1 MSKGLYQN
9 NSILLREKDYKKK
22 SPKKGSS
29 ALAALQRMCSM
40 CEVCTFDA
48 RQKLQRMEIE
58 GEEADV
64 IIASL
69 TKDKFIDDARY
80 ASAFVRD
87 KSRLA
92 GWGSAKIKYALRL
105 KKVSDEIITESL
117 TQIGDKEQREQLLKI
132 LTVKMK
138 SGKSESDG
146 NKLYAKLMRF
156 ALSRGFSYET
166 ASWAVTKI
174 IG

>member
-1 MSKGLYQN
+1 MRE
-9 NSILLREKDYKKK
+9 SIHNRK
-22 SPKKGSS
+22 SPPKGSS

-40 CEVCTFDA
+40 REVCTFDA

-58 GEEADV
+58 GEEADG
-64 IIASL
+64 IIKSL
-69 TKDKFIDDARY
+69 TEDKFIDDSRY
-80 ASAFVRD
+80 AHAFVRD

-92 GWGSAKIKYALRL
+92 GWGSAKIKYALRI
-105 KKVSDEIITESL
+105 KKVSDEIIAESL
-117 TQIGDKEQREQLLKI
+117 NQIGQDEQREQLLKI

-138 SGKSESDG
+138 SGKSESDR